1 LITQKYRGSRAQLD
15 AEAAELDAAI
25 NEAIETKSYSGLDD
39 IQSRLDDLAK
49 ARKDLED
56 REEIDKAA
64 DPSIAKAAAFGGDL
78 GGRARSTVEQ
88 KGRKPLS
95 VHRPSGKSIFTTG
108 RDIMPM
114 GIDPRA
120 AEVLHQGF
128 DAKMATTVE
137 TKSFNTIETGFSTTT
152 PSLLPAELMSGV
164 VERRHEELVTD
175 WIPTVG
181 CDTLVFEAIV
191 DSTTTNGITGP
202 TAEGVTAPD
211 VVLSFTS
218 NQVPMIP
225 LRATFG
231 ASWEVLADWSTI
243 LGYSQAEIIR
253 QVHDVNNAQVLSGN
267 GETGNMNGLLNQAGT
282 TVTIPTTLPTT
293 PANITALDYILEA
306 INAIRVFP
314 NVLGDADQL
323 WLNPSDWYQLLAI
336 KDTLGRSLIAPDPV
350 NDFRKQIY
358 GVDVHTTTAMPA
370 GTGLLM
376 DSRLFGW
383 AILRQGVQIWQG
395 YDSTDF
401 SQGLQRWQVGWR
413 GQIQVVR
420 PGALAVINGLPTT
433 VFTP

>member
-1 LITQKYRGSRAQLD
+1 MRNHFETRSKDIKHRIDNFERDIEDNPSLS
-15 AEAAELDAAI
+15 EA
-25 NEAIETKSYSGLDD
+25 TKDYEYKKLQADYAD
-39 IQSRLDDLAK
+39 IQSEINQRRDIG
-49 ARKDLED
+49 
-56 REEIDKAA
+56 EETK
-64 DPSIAKAAAFGGDL
+64 GDAVNTAL
-78 GGRARSTVEQ
+78 RSAGSTVEH
-88 KGRKPLS
+88 KGHKPLS
-95 VHRPSGKSIFTTG
+95 VHRPSGKAIYTTG
-108 RDIMPM
+108 RDIMPI
-114 GIDPRA
+114 GIDERA
-120 AEVLHQGF
+120 AENLKKAF
-128 DAKMATTVE
+128 EAKTATTVE
-137 TKSFNTIETGFSTTT
+137 TKGFNTIETGFST
-152 PSLLPAELMSGV
+152 SHVGLLPAELAPGV

-175 WIPTVG
+175 WIPTVP
-181 CDTLVFEAIV
+181 CDTLVYESII

-202 TAEGVTAPD
+202 TAEGVAAPD

-231 ASWEVLADWSTI
+231 LSWEVLADWDTI

-314 NVLGDADQL
+314 NVLGEADQL

-370 GTGLLM
+370 GSGLLM
-376 DSRLFGW
+376 DSKLFGW
-383 AILRQGVQIWQG
+383 AVLRQNIQIWQG
-395 YDSTDF
+395 YDATDF

-420 PGALAVINGLPTT
+420 PGALALISGLPTS